1 MIGAMA
7 EWFVIG
13 EGTGLIAAKTSPNNG
28 FGRMQPAVPQC
39 LGTMVNASTQT
50 FLILAVW
57 R

>member
-7 EWFVIG
+7 EWFAIG

-28 FGRMQPAVPQC
+28 FGRMRPADPQC